1 MKKMLN
7 PDIYQRITPA
17 AAEILRRHAIC
28 RDANVREALN
38 AINALSGESM
48 TLFVINDDGKLVGT
62 VTDGDIRRAL
72 IAGAELSDA
81 VESVM
86 HRSFRYLR
94 PGEDCWLTIAEC
106 RKRHIALLPV
116 VDDGHITDILDLRTM
131 KTRLPIDAV
140 LMAGGKGE
148 RLRPLTLHTPK
159 PLLHVGDKA
168 IIDYNVDELER
179 CGVDRIFVTVNY
191 LAKMIEDHFSNR
203 HGRAEITCIREPKR
217 LGTMG
222 SLALVEG
229 LESDNVL
236 VMNSDLLTTLDFEK
250 LYLHHKKSGA
260 DLTMAAVP
268 YTVSVPFA
276 IMQMEGNLVKGLE
289 EKPTYNYFANGGVY
303 LMRSC
308 LLSRIV
314 RGEYLDA
321 PDFISTLIADGGTVG
336 CYPIEGTWIDIGSPD
351 DYRYANELMKR
362 RGF

>member
-1 MKKMLN
+1 MTKMLN
-7 PDIYQRITPA
+7 PDIYERITPSG
-17 AAEILRRHAIC
+17 AEILRRHAISC
-28 RDANVREALN
+28 NSNVREALHQ
-38 AINALSGESM
+38 INTLSGESM
-48 TLFVINDDGKLVGT
+48 TLFVIDPYGCLVGT

-72 IAGAELSDA
+72 ISGAELSDA

-86 HRSFRYLR
+86 HRAFLSLL

-116 VDDGHITDILDLRTM
+116 VDKGHITDILDLRTM

-140 LMAGGKGE
+140 LMAGGRGE
-148 RLRPLTLHTPK
+148 RLRPLTLTTPK
-159 PLLHVGDKA
+159 PLLPVGGKA

-191 LAKMIEDHFSNR
+191 LADKIEEHFGKR
-203 HGRAEITCIREPKR
+203 RGRVEITCIREPKR

-229 LESDNVL
+229 LESSNVL
-236 VMNSDLLTTLDFEK
+236 MMNSDILTTIDFEK
-250 LYLHHKKSGA
+250 LSLQHKKTGA
-260 DLTMAAVP
+260 DLTMGAVP

-276 IMQMEGNLVKGLE
+276 IMKMDGGKVKGLE

-303 LMRSC
+303 LMRRA
-308 LLSRIV
+308 LLDRIV

-321 PDFISTLIADGGTVG
+321 PDFISALIADGGSVG
-336 CYPIEGTWIDIGSPD
+336 CFPIEGTWIDIGSPD
-351 DYRYANELMKR
+351 DYRYANDLMKR
-362 RGF
+362 KTF